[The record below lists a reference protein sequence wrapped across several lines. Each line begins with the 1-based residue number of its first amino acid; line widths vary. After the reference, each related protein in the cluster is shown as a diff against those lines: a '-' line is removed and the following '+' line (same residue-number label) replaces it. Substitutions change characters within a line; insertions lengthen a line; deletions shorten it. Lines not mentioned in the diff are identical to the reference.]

1 MLRRDAPRHPRGWV
15 ASIARGVAG
24 MSAVQVELIDSV
36 KERVRALVTDC
47 ARRLPG
53 LRYADVRLEVVEA
66 KHAVAENG
74 GSKASGDDYAAALG
88 VRVLA
93 GERMIAPGYV
103 GRALGASDVGELE
116 RIIREDL
123 ERAHRR
129 ASVNGEMKADA
140 RAKLG
145 VLGEALADTR
155 LHAVDV
161 CEDTVPA
168 VYAVDPRTMS
178 LDAMVRYTT
187 DVSRQVGAVDAR
199 IKHNYIST
207 FTQLGRELF
216 VSSEGGLIDQSF
228 ALTQGLAWLVA
239 VSGETSQE
247 LFDVLGH
254 QRGWEI
260 LLDGVSD
267 PLHRFPAF
275 VDFSLDLARETVLV
289 SEAPVLPPS
298 EGEVVVVTDPHYN
311 TLVSHEIIGH
321 PVELDRA
328 LKMETAYAGR
338 SWLLRSPDDHQLGK
352 RVASPLVTAY
362 SDPSLPGYGYYRY
375 DHEGTPA
382 RRVVHI
388 DRGVFVGF
396 MNSRQTAAIF
406 GGEPNGHFK
415 AADASLVPLI
425 RMSTTV
431 FGAGDRSPDEI
442 LKEVDHGY
450 YVAGHRIPSIAESRE
465 NFRISARRVY
475 EIRNG
480 ELGQL
485 YRDGGIVADSRD
497 YLMNVDAVGTD
508 FRLYPIPNC
517 GKGQP
522 MQTKRLGNGGPTMR
536 SRARV
541 AGG

>member
-1 MLRRDAPRHPRGWV
+1 MTRP
-15 ASIARGVAG
+15 
-24 MSAVQVELIDSV
+24 AVQVELIDTV
-36 KERVRALVTDC
+36 KERVRAIVTGS
-47 ARRLPG
+47 ARELPG

-74 GSKASGDDYAAALG
+74 GSKSSGDDYAATLG

-93 GERMIAPGYV
+93 GDRMVAPGYI
-103 GRALGASDVGELE
+103 GRTLGQSDVGELDAIV
-116 RIIREDL
+116 RDDL
-123 ERAHRR
+123 ARACRR
-129 ASVNGEMKADA
+129 AYVNAEMKADV
-140 RAKLG
+140 REKLP

-161 CEDTVPA
+161 REDTVPA
-168 VYAVDPRTMS
+168 VCAVDPRTMS
-178 LDAMVRYTT
+178 LDAMVAYTT
-187 DVSRQVGAVDAR
+187 DVSRQVAAVDHR

-216 VSSEGGLIDQSF
+216 VSSEGALIDQSF

-267 PLHRFPAF
+267 PLYRFPAF
-275 VDFSLDLARETVLV
+275 AGFSLDLAREAVLL
-289 SEAPVLPPS
+289 SEAPALPPS
-298 EGEVVVVTDPHYN
+298 DGPVTVVTDPHYN
-311 TLVSHEIIGH
+311 ALVSHEIIGH

-338 SWLLRSPDDHQLGK
+338 SWLFRSPEEHQIGQ
-352 RVASPLVTAY
+352 RVASPLVNAY
-362 SDPSLPGYGYYRY
+362 SDPSLPGYGAYAY

-382 RRVVHI
+382 RRVTHI

-406 GGEPNGHFK
+406 GGDPNGHFK
-415 AADASLVPLI
+415 ATDASLVPLI
-425 RMSTTV
+425 RMSNTV
-431 FGAGDRSPDEI
+431 LGAGARAPEDI
-442 LKEVDHGY
+442 LKEVDRGY

-465 NFRISARRVY
+465 NFHISARRVY

-480 ELGQL
+480 QLGRL
-485 YRDGGIVADSRD
+485 YRDGGIVADSRE